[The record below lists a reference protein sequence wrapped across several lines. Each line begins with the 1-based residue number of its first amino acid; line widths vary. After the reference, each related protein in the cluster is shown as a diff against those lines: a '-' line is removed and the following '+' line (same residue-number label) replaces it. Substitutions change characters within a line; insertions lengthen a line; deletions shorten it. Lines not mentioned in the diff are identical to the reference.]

1 MWIINIEGSVQM
13 KSRYTMKQLRDYID
27 QLFLMIENNQRAI
40 YDLREELGSSAQI
53 ESKFSKFV
61 KFLKNIWLRGKKKS

>member
-1 MWIINIEGSVQM
+1 MWIINIEGNVRM

-27 QLFLMIENNQRAI
+27 QLFTMIENNQRAI

-61 KFLKNIWLRGKKKS
+61 KYFKNMKLRLKKKS

>member
-1 MWIINIEGSVQM
+1 M
-13 KSRYTMKQLRDYID
+13 KRKYTMKQLRNYID

-61 KFLKNIWLRGKKKS
+61 KYFKNMKLKAKEKS